1 MTNHATA
8 LRGPAPRLPDEDPL
22 AAEFGSLDTLLSS
35 LQAPRAPPGQSPEL
49 HDSPIRFTTLQLCS

>member
-22 AAEFGSLDTLLSS
+22 AAEFGSLDALLSS
-35 LQAPRAPPGQSPEL
+35 LQVQL
-49 HDSPIRFTTLQLCS
+49 HS